1 MLKSYKLTIMLK
13 ITFLRNYRN
22 KKSNMVFVY
31 SVTGTAEELERYKN
45 AQGDFYREDEEG
57 APIFFSSKYVGESTK
72 LIITSKD
79 KCIPD
84 TSEFDKAASIITQY
98 GGDLGTAL
106 ANAFASKLTSSPAV
120 TSMINKMVEPDD
132 KLDS

>member
-1 MLKSYKLTIMLK
+1 MLNIR
-13 ITFLRNYRN
+13 FLRNYRN
-22 KKSNMVFVY
+22 KKGHLVFVY
-31 SVTGTAEELERYKN
+31 SVTGPAAELERYKT
-45 AQGDFYREDEEG
+45 AQGEFYREDEDG
-57 APIFFSSKYVGESTK
+57 APVYFSSKYVGESTK

-79 KCIPD
+79 KVIPD

-106 ANAFASKLTSSPAV
+106 ANAFASKLTGTTAPIGASVAQP
-120 TSMINKMVEPDD
+120 EPDD